1 MKRTGCQK
9 LDLIKYLM
17 VLYSV
22 FLFTWIPSCA
32 LLPPQVDNEPDR
44 RTEPPQGEPLPVS
57 EPGTPYRTLSARAV
71 ADFEKDPSQPGDIIG
86 FGESV
91 GISGDWMVVG
101 ASDWSGNHKGA
112 IFVYH
117 NQNGVWSEHSRL
129 TASNR
134 DDGFQYNMYFG
145 KRVAIH
151 GTTIAASARGAD
163 HEEIGDNTGAIYIFE
178 LDGDNWIETAIL
190 EAPNPE
196 AHFGLGYLIAFDG
209 EKLAASGEVGS
220 RGLYVFERN
229 GSIWTAGQRLE
240 LPGMGENDMVRSLV
254 MHGDWLSA
262 SYTRVFRGEGEIP
275 DISQFQEKI
284 NFFRRVDGQWQNYDR
299 LIVPEAGKIFIRP
312 AAIYEDTLVL
322 TGGFPSAMDAG
333 VYVYKLIQDEWN
345 LQEQII
351 PPNGGFHSAWGYTG
365 YTATVM
371 GDILIVASP
380 GDSEDMLWAGS
391 AFVFHF
397 NGDRWVEQVRLRGF
411 GSNPYGGGF
420 GSDLAI
426 DGDLIA
432 VGSPDEFGY
441 KAFLFE
447 LYEE

>member
-1 MKRTGCQK
+1 MNRTGYLK
-9 LDLIKYLM
+9 RDLIKFLM
-17 VLYSV
+17 VVGSV
-22 FLFTWIPSCA
+22 LLFTWLPSCA
-32 LLPPQVDNEPDR
+32 LLPPQVESEPDR
-44 RTEPPQGEPLPVS
+44 RSGPPQGAPLPVS
-57 EPGTPYRTLSARAV
+57 QPTQPYRTLAARAV
-71 ADFEKDPSQPGDIIG
+71 ADFEKDPSQPGDIVG

-91 GISGDWMVVG
+91 DISGDWMVVG
-101 ASDWSGNHKGA
+101 ASDWSGNHRGT

-117 NQNGVWSEHSRL
+117 KQNGVWSEHSRL

-134 DDGFQYNMYFG
+134 DDRFQYNMYFG

-151 GTTIAASARGAD
+151 GATIAASAYGAD

-196 AHFGLGYLIAFDG
+196 AHFGLGYMMAFDG

-240 LPGMGENDMVRSLV
+240 LSGMGENDMVWSLV
-254 MHGDWLSA
+254 VHGDWLAA
-262 SYTRVFRGEGEIP
+262 SYMRVYRGEGEIP
-275 DISQFQEKI
+275 DISQVQEKI
-284 NFFRRVDGQWQNYDR
+284 NLFRRVDGEWQNYDR
-299 LIVPEAGKIFIRP
+299 LLVPEAGNTFIRP

-322 TGGFPSAMDAG
+322 AGGFPSAMDSG
-333 VYVYKLIQDEWN
+333 VYVYKLIQDDWV
-345 LQEQII
+345 LQEKII
-351 PPNGGFHSAWGYTG
+351 TPNVGFGSGFRN
-365 YTATVM
+365 TAAVM
-371 GDILIVASP
+371 GDILVVASS

-391 AFVFHF
+391 AFVYRF
-397 NGDRWVEQVRLRGF
+397 NGDRWVEQVRLKGF
-411 GSNPYGGGF
+411 GPNTLGGAF
-420 GSDLAI
+420 GSVLAI
-426 DGDLIA
+426 DGNLIA

>member
-1 MKRTGCQK
+1 MIRTGYQN
-9 LDLIKYLM
+9 LALIKFLM
-17 VLYSV
+17 VVGSL
-22 FLFTWIPSCA
+22 FLFTWLPSCT
-32 LLPPQVDNEPDR
+32 LLPPQVENEPDR
-44 RTEPPQGEPLPVS
+44 RSGPPQGAPFPVS
-57 EPGTPYRTLSARAV
+57 QPAQPYRTLSARAV

-91 GISGDWMVVG
+91 DISGDWMVVG

-134 DDGFQYNMYFG
+134 DVGFQYNMYFG

-151 GTTIAASARGAD
+151 GTMIAASARGAD
-163 HEEIGDNTGAIYIFE
+163 HKEIGDNTGAIYIFE

-190 EAPNPE
+190 EAPNSE
-196 AHFGLGYLIAFDG
+196 AHFGLGYLMAFDG

-220 RGLYVFERN
+220 RGLYVFERD
-229 GSIWTAGQRLE
+229 GSTWKAGQSLE
-240 LPGMGENDMVRSLV
+240 LPGMGETDMVWSLV
-254 MHGDWLSA
+254 MHGDWLGA

-275 DISQFQEKI
+275 DISQIRGKI
-284 NFFRRVDGQWQNYDR
+284 SLFRKVVGEWQYYDR
-299 LIVPEAGKIFIRP
+299 LPVPEPGENFIQP
-312 AAIYEDTLVL
+312 AAIYDNTLVL
-322 TGGFPSAMDAG
+322 SGGHPSAMDTG
-333 VYVYKLIQDEWN
+333 VYVYKLIQEDWV
-345 LQEQII
+345 LQEKII
-351 PPNGGFHSAWGYTG
+351 TPNVGFSSGFRN
-365 YTATVM
+365 TAAVM
-371 GDILIVASP
+371 GDILVVASS

-391 AFVFHF
+391 AFVYRF
-397 NGDRWVEQVRLRGF
+397 NGDRWVEQIRIKGF
-411 GSNPYGGGF
+411 GSNPYGGAF

-426 DGDLIA
+426 DGNLIA